1 LPIVDLIRVAA
12 SAPTLGIASDD
23 WLLRTMNKTLRTKLP
38 VALILLVC
46 FPSVRVDGSAPK
58 DARRATVA
66 NFLTVWLVRKD
77 VSAALRYFHPRAL
90 SSFPVIDNCVRADY
104 IPDSQKKN
112 PMAVRIGVRKFLTH
126 GTDSIRGN
134 TLRTILFLDSKE
146 VPEQSAY
153 LSRLTQVSFNQPKR
167 DRYWLATLTSVKS
180 LSNFGDD
187 WVDFEKQYD
196 LRTAFVS
203 VVQYRVLNE
212 DRRHGDDV
220 VIMMLWVPQGSQW
233 KIVFVAVPGCSA

>member
-1 LPIVDLIRVAA
+1 MA
-12 SAPTLGIASDD
+12 SSEALSTVGHCFRRS
-23 WLLRTMNKTLRTKLP
+23 LLRTMNKTFRTKLP
-38 VALILLVC
+38 VALIWLIC
-46 FPSVRVDGSAPK
+46 FPSVRVGWATPG
-58 DARRATVA
+58 DARKTAVA
-66 NFLTVWLVRKD
+66 NFLTAWLVRKNIP
-77 VSAALRYFHPRAL
+77 AALQFLHPHAL

-104 IPDSQKKN
+104 IPDSQKNN
-112 PMAVRIGVRKFLTH
+112 PMAVRIGVRKFLRH
-126 GTDSIRGN
+126 GTNRVRGN
-134 TLRTILFLDSKE
+134 TLSTILFLDSKE

-153 LSRLTQVSFNQPKR
+153 LSRLSQISFNQPKR

-233 KIVFVAVPGCSA
+233 KIVFVA